1 MCKKEQ
7 NTEATAAA
15 AAKAKAKSVND
26 GVQMILLDGNG
37 ELSRTG
43 QTAEAAAGQREKGYK
58 SIIRLEGLGCASCA
72 ATMETEINKLAGV
85 ESAAID
91 FVHQKLYLQTDLK
104 ANLTRLMAKI
114 EGIVK
119 KIEPDVLVKMDA
131 DADSD
136 ANANINAD
144 TADFVRHDQVQLG
157 RLILGGALF
166 AAALVLSLPQWLELT
181 LYLVSY
187 AIVGG
192 GVVFRA
198 LKDIVRGQVFSEHF
212 LMSVATIGAFLI
224 GEYPEGV
231 AVMLF
236 YLVGEMF
243 QDRAIDRSRKSI
255 AALMDIKPDY
265 ANRQVGSELIKVSPE
280 KVNIGDLIVIKPG
293 EKVPLDGQVRT
304 GQSWVDTSALTGESR
319 PRELKP
325 GSEILSGFINQ
336 SGVLT
341 VEVTK
346 PFGESTVS
354 KILDLVQNAR
364 HRKASAENFI
374 TKFARYYTPAVVLC
388 ALTLALLPPLLIE
401 GAVFADWTYR
411 ALVFLVVSCPCA
423 LVISIPLGFFGGL
436 GGASKRGVLIKG
448 GNYLEAL
455 NQVEAAVFD
464 KTGTLTKGVF
474 KVTGINPQKGFT
486 EAELLEY
493 AAYAESH
500 SSHPI
505 ALSIINAYRG
515 LMDLKRLEKY
525 TEIAGQ
531 GVQVRLNGQ
540 EVWVG
545 NARLMASGNIECQY
559 NEAETLGT
567 VVHVAVDQKYAG
579 HLVISDEAK
588 ADAALAIKEL
598 KSLGIKNIVM
608 LTGDLKRI
616 GAKLG
621 QQLGFDTVY
630 AELLPTDKVEK
641 LEWLMERKK
650 SPKGKIVYVG
660 DGIND
665 APVLARAD
673 IGIAMGGLG
682 SDAAIEAAD
691 IVIMNDEPSKLA
703 AAIKIARKTR
713 RIVYQNIFF
722 ALGVK
727 AVFLILGAMG
737 IATMWEA
744 VFGDVGVALI
754 AIFNAMRV
762 MNTDGF

>member
-7 NTEATAAA
+7 NTEATATA

-26 GVQMILLDGNG
+26 GVQMILLDGKG

-114 EGIVK
+114 EDIVK

-136 ANANINAD
+136 ANINAD
-144 TADFVRHDQVQLG
+144 TADFVRHDQVKLG

-166 AAALVLSLPQWLELT
+166 VAALVLSLPQWLELT

-198 LKDIVRGQVFSEHF
+198 LKGIVRGQVFSEHF

-236 YLVGEMF
+236 YLAGEMF

-265 ANRQVGSELIKVSPE
+265 ANLQVGSELIKVSPE

-354 KILDLVQNAR
+354 KILDLVQNTR

-436 GGASKRGVLIKG
+436 GGASKRGILIKG

-455 NQVEAAVFD
+455 NQVEAVVFD

-621 QQLGFDTVY
+621 KQLGFDTVY

>member
-1 MCKKEQ
+1 MFKKEQ
-7 NTEATAAA
+7 NTEAAAA
-15 AAKAKAKSVND
+15 AKAKSVND
-26 GVQMILLDGNG
+26 GAQMILLDGKG
-37 ELSRTG
+37 ELSGAG

-58 SIIRLEGLGCASCA
+58 SIIRLEGLGCANCA
-72 ATMETEINKLAGV
+72 VLIEKEINKLAGV

-114 EGIVK
+114 EDIVK
-119 KIEPDVLVKMDA
+119 KIEPGAQVIMDA
-131 DADSD
+131 DAD
-136 ANANINAD
+136 
-144 TADFVRHDQVQLG
+144 FERHDQVPTG

-166 AAALVLSLPQWLELT
+166 IAALALSLPQWLELT
-181 LYLVSY
+181 LYFISY

-198 LKDIVRGQVFSEHF
+198 LKGIVRGQIFSEHF
-212 LMSVATIGAFLI
+212 LMSVATIGAFLV

-255 AALMDIKPDY
+255 AALLDIKPDY
-265 ANRQVGSELIKVSPE
+265 ANRQVGSELEKVSPE
-280 KVNIGDLIVIKPG
+280 KVKTGDLIIIKPG
-293 EKVPLDGQVRT
+293 EKVPLDGKVRT

-325 GSEILSGFINQ
+325 GNEILSGFINQ

-374 TKFARYYTPAVVLC
+374 TKFARYYTPAVVFC
-388 ALTLALLPPLLIE
+388 ALALALIPPLFIE

-411 ALVFLVVSCPCA
+411 SLVFLVISCPCA

-436 GGASKRGVLIKG
+436 GGASKQGILIKG

-455 NQVEAAVFD
+455 NQVETVVFD
-464 KTGTLTKGVF
+464 KTGTLTEGVF
-474 KVTGINPQKGFT
+474 KVTGVNPQNGFT
-486 EAELLEY
+486 PTELLEY

-505 ALSIINAYRG
+505 ALSIINAYHS
-515 LMDLKRLEKY
+515 LIDLKRIEKY

-545 NARLMASGNIECQY
+545 NTRLMASGNIQCRY
-559 NEAETLGT
+559 NEAETPGT
-567 VVHVAVDQKYAG
+567 VVHVAVNQKYAG
-579 HLVISDEAK
+579 HLIISDEVK
-588 ADAALAIKEL
+588 ADADLAIKEL
-598 KSLGIKNIVM
+598 KSLGINNIVM

-621 QQLGFDTVY
+621 KQLGFDTVY
-630 AELLPTDKVEK
+630 AELLPTDKVEI
-641 LEWLMERKK
+641 LEWLMERKR

-691 IVIMNDEPSKLA
+691 IVFMNDEPSKLA

-713 RIVYQNIFF
+713 RVVYQNIFF

-727 AVFLILGAMG
+727 AVLLGLGAMG

-762 MNTDGF
+762 MNTDDL